1 MNITN
6 QVFHFLFQ
14 ILLRL
19 TGLKHRF
26 KNLRNVLLYINNEHK
41 KPALEFDSLPSLK
54 LKSSISK
61 TIVNDMS
68 VYLINENAS
77 HQTSIIYFHG
87 GAFIN
92 QPLPQHFNLVDSIAQ
107 LTESTIIFP
116 CYSRLPDSNE
126 VHCLTQLNSYI
137 EKFIEEKP
145 NNRLILMGDSA
156 GGWLAL
162 SIATFLRNQHKKTP
176 EQLILFSPWCDLS
189 MSDVNENL
197 EKKDP
202 ILSHEGLRQIG
213 IMWKKD
219 SLESVQHGYRMDDSL
234 KDIGDIHI
242 YVGSHEI
249 LLTQTQALK
258 DKAQSQGVNLNLKVV
273 KMMSHD
279 FILFPFKESKEIL
292 SEVIDIINKN

>member
-6 QVFHFLFQ
+6 QAFHFLFH

-19 TGLKHRF
+19 MGIKHRF
-26 KNLRNVLLYINNEHK
+26 KSHNTVLRYIKNEAK
-41 KPALEFDSLPSLK
+41 KPTLNFETLSSLK

-61 TIVNDMS
+61 TMFNDMS
-68 VYLINENAS
+68 VYLINENDC
-77 HQTSIIYFHG
+77 HHTSIIYFHG

-116 CYSRLPDSNE
+116 CYSRLPDSSE

-137 EKFIEEKP
+137 ENLIEDKP

-162 SIATFLRNQHKKTP
+162 SITTFLRDQHKKTP